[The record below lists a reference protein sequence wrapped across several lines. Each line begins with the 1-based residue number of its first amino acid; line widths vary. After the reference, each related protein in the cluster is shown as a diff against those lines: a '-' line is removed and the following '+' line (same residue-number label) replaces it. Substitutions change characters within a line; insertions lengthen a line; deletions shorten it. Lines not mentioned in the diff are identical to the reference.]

1 MNEYFIAGSF
11 AAALAILTSLFAIFV
26 RLILAKHRP
35 SAYQPMD
42 SELIVNEQH
51 KILTEIQIPKQE
63 LGQSVQYKRP
73 DFKKNNLEEDMV
85 SRSFRIKTEANSD
98 GEEIEHGLHLA
109 GLTNSLHV
117 D

>member
-1 MNEYFIAGSF
+1 MNEYFIAASF
-11 AAALAILTSLFAIFV
+11 AAALAILASLFAIFV
-26 RLILAKHRP
+26 RLILAKRRP
-35 SAYQPMD
+35 SAYQSKD
-42 SELIVNEQH
+42 SEIIANVQH

-73 DFKKNNLEEDMV
+73 DFKKNNLEEDMI

-98 GEEIEHGLHLA
+98 DEAIEHGLHLA
-109 GLTNSLHV
+109 GFTNSLHV